1 LKARHVSGKQRRTDP
16 APARRASAR
25 SKRVTAAAKKTPA
38 RSRPRKAAAEPT
50 PAPQA
55 HLAAIGLRIKHAR
68 RVRAFTL
75 KVLAERAGCSESML
89 SKVERG
95 LATPSL
101 TALHKLAQ
109 VLGTNVSAL
118 TSPVP
123 VGESPVMRVAERSR
137 VAFASSARKTI
148 SLERLVLPGP
158 GLLLQADV
166 HVIGPRFSSEQE
178 ITHAGEELGYVLEGR
193 VELRIDDEAHELGPG
208 DSFHFR
214 SERPHAYR
222 NLGATEARIIWVNTP
237 PTF

>member
-1 LKARHVSGKQRRTDP
+1 VSAKQRRATP
-16 APARRASAR
+16 
-25 SKRVTAAAKKTPA
+25 AAKKTPA
-38 RSRPRKAAAEPT
+38 GRRPRKLARKSVPAAPVPEMH
-50 PAPQA
+50 QA
-55 HLAAIGLRIKHAR
+55 ALGLRIKHAR
-68 RVRAFTL
+68 RVRELTL
-75 KVLAERAGCSESML
+75 KGLAERAGCSESML

-109 VLGTNVSAL
+109 VLGTNVSEL
-118 TSPVP
+118 TSPLPSAESAVMYAADRVR
-123 VGESPVMRVAERSR
+123 VGFGSR
-137 VAFASSARKTI
+137 AGKTVG
-148 SLERLVLPGP
+148 LERLVIPRS

-178 ITHAGEELGYVLEGR
+178 ITHVGEELGYVLEGR

-222 NLGATEARIIWVNTP
+222 NLGDTEARIIWVNTP